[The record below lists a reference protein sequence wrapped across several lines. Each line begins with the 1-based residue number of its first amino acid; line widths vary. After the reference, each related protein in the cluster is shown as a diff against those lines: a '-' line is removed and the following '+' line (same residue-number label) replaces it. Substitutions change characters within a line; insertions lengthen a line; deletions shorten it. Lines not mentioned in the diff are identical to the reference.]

1 MTTPAAGRPG
11 RSLDVLILLA
21 ALLAVGCGVAWFLG
35 RQSAPA
41 ASSSTPIEALSSL
54 AIEAQGAVAGDT
66 RALSNFESA
75 LRELKTAAAADP
87 QAAFAKDARYNQIV
101 SNAGTVLQARS
112 ALADA

>member
-21 ALLAVGCGVAWFLG
+21 GLLAVRCGVGGFMG
-35 RQSAPA
+35 RESAPA
-41 ASSSTPIEALSSL
+41 TSSAPVEALSSL

-66 RALSNFESA
+66 RALNNFESS

-87 QAAFAKDARYNQIV
+87 QAAFVKDARYNQIV